1 MSGGARQRQ
10 RRGRREQRSTSTST
24 STNSSGRATH
34 GNHARMTLRKVSA
47 MVKTEKTTQY
57 VNHCV
62 SSSVAGD
69 SIALNE

>member
-1 MSGGARQRQ
+1 
-10 RRGRREQRSTSTST
+10 
-24 STNSSGRATH
+24 
-34 GNHARMTLRKVSA
+34 MTLRKVSA